1 MKKLI
6 IAAALAWPFALAGAQ
21 DQPTALLDSLPGLGR
36 EPKEG
41 PVAAAD
47 SAGGPRQAGV
57 TEAVQRPDLQKTI
70 LELSALRLSS
80 KQEER
85 LSGAIG
91 RKTEEF
97 DRLMNEYDKTSAE
110 EKKWRSKADSQ
121 RQELLKIN
129 QAMPDLIRDYLD
141 EEQRQSY
148 NAMLDAKNKPA
159 IAETPAASDEIIAP
173 KPVKKRRV
181 LRKKRRLPAP
191 AEAAVGATPPSA
203 AGGGAIPPAP
213 ASAVPAED
221 EPGQVMVDKEQG
233 ALEQPVRKKR
243 RVLRKKVAVPAKAP
257 APAEDIM
264 ANELPGE
271 APTGNQPPAAE
282 EDAGSY
288 P

>member
-6 IAAALAWPFALAGAQ
+6 IAAALAWPFAMAGAQ
-21 DQPTALLDSLPGLGR
+21 DLSPVSLDSLPGLGGK
-36 EPKEG
+36 PKEE
-41 PVAAAD
+41 P
-47 SAGGPRQAGV
+47 V
-57 TEAVQRPDLQKTI
+57 TESLQRPDPQKI
-70 LELSALRLSS
+70 MQELSALRLSS

-85 LSGAIG
+85 LLGAIG
-91 RKTEEF
+91 KKTKEF
-97 DRLMNEYDKTSAE
+97 DKRMKKYDKTSAE
-110 EKKWRSKADSQ
+110 EKKWRSEADSQ
-121 RQELLKIN
+121 RQGLLEIN

-159 IAETPAASDEIIAP
+159 PEEKQAIAQTPAAPGEIAAP
-173 KPVKKRRV
+173 KPVKKRRG
-181 LRKKRRLPAP
+181 LRKKRLTGPY
-191 AEAAVGATPPSA
+191 PPK
-203 AGGGAIPPAP
+203 AGGVIPPAS

-233 ALEQPVRKKR
+233 PLEQPARKKR
-243 RVLRKKVAVPAKAP
+243 RGLRKKAAAPAKAP

-264 ANELPGE
+264 ANEPAG
-271 APTGNQPPAAE
+271 AKPTGQQSPAAE